1 MATFLQDVKEEKT
14 RIFYTKR
21 AQHVLKKLEEPSDN
35 YKYFISHF
43 DNVINF
49 LKETKSN
56 SGIHIYCIAIS
67 KIIPYL
73 DNISDSKKQEYK
85 QKYLDISNDA
95 NKIVKNKNKPI
106 IKKEIKNVLNDK
118 TQYIVEEENI
128 THDNSVME
136 NNSET
141 RKSKRIL
148 EKKENKNIY
157 KKEEKEEKK
166 PTFRIIKKVQ

>member
-1 MATFLQDVKEEKT
+1 MATFLEDVNEEKT

-56 SGIHIYCIAIS
+56 SGNHIYCIAIS

-106 IKKEIKNVLNDK
+106 IKKEIKK
-118 TQYIVEEENI
+118 Y
-128 THDNSVME
+128 
-136 NNSET
+136 
-141 RKSKRIL
+141 
-148 EKKENKNIY
+148 
-157 KKEEKEEKK
+157 
-166 PTFRIIKKVQ
+166 